1 MTQHVT
7 SFAYDLV
14 LSLNSSYRL
23 RECLPAIE
31 RSLGER
37 KLLAVTLNHRF
48 YNIDEKN
55 FIKGSIEAHNL
66 DHIMFS
72 MRPSSQRLLADCE
85 GFDVGKFRDLAQI
98 VFVLQTM
105 GRYDIPAGI
114 VESDYLDVGDE
125 NSIRVAQIEGQIE
138 ALRHALS
145 YHELFDEEAKANLD
159 ALLARVR
166 NERLTIAFVA
176 EIGRGKSELINALFF
191 SERGKHL
198 LPSGP
203 GRSTLCVT
211 ELRHDHDWPPCV
223 RLLPIETR
231 ESPSRFAELVADKTL
246 WKTIAFNYDD
256 SDSIMR
262 ALESLGET
270 RRVPLG
276 EAVAWG
282 LHGDAVS
289 KPVTGS
295 AAQIDVPRWRHAI
308 INLPHP
314 LLQAGLVVLDT
325 PGLTS
330 LAAEP
335 ELSRHRI
342 PEADCVVFILDA
354 KEGVTK
360 PDLAIWK
367 DYLGRDAMKF
377 SSALGRGPEV
387 APLNRLVV
395 LNKIDCLS
403 VLDRSDSDT
412 LREIDRLVKNAADL
426 LRVDPIRVIP
436 LSAHLGL
443 AGKITGDRDRLIRSR
458 LYQLER
464 GVTSE
469 LSSARQ
475 ISLSSE
481 AQCILSDILAAARA
495 KIDESRF
502 TLLGQVRELRELREK
517 NQRLVG
523 NLTQKASTQQ
533 DCVKNA
539 VKDMRGLR
547 AVHARLGEELAG
559 IVSVDQSR
567 RQSKDT
573 AEVIAS
579 SLLSGGI
586 QTAMN
591 LFIKESRQRILLL
604 EQKVDEIKGMFSE
617 IFDKMKVNYG
627 ISVGEILPFTTQR
640 FHTEL
645 QKAESEAVEEF
656 NRPANLLLRRGPS
669 LGMLFQEV
677 VGNRVI
683 RIFEIAARESSLW
696 MQGLLAE
703 LEKPLE
709 NLGENAMQRA
719 EGMEKLHNA
728 EIELAEKISELQAQ
742 LDIIRSRHNAILG
755 CSASLDRHFSES
767 DNKDVA

>member
-1 MTQHVT
+1 MNEPFLT
-7 SFAYDLV
+7 A
-14 LSLNSSYRL
+14 R
-23 RECLPAIE
+23 
-31 RSLGER
+31 
-37 KLLAVTLNHRF
+37 
-48 YNIDEKN
+48 
-55 FIKGSIEAHNL
+55 
-66 DHIMFS
+66 
-72 MRPSSQRLLADCE
+72 LADFLSWRNGLE
-85 GFDVGKFRDLAQI
+85 R
-98 VFVLQTM
+98 
-105 GRYDIPAGI
+105 
-114 VESDYLDVGDE
+114 
-125 NSIRVAQIEGQIE
+125 QIELLRR
-138 ALRHALS
+138 ALT
-145 YHELFDEEAKANLD
+145 YHELFDEEARANLD

-176 EIGRGKSELINALFF
+176 EIGRGKSELINAVFF
-191 SERGKHL
+191 SERGKRL
-198 LPSGP
+198 LPSAP
-203 GRSTLCVT
+203 GRPTLCVT

-231 ESPSRFAELVADKTL
+231 ESPIRFAELVADKTL
-246 WKTIAFNYDD
+246 WKTIPFNYEN

-289 KPVTGS
+289 KPITGS

-354 KEGVTK
+354 NEGVTK

-377 SSALGRGPEV
+377 GAGFGRGPEV
-387 APLNRLVV
+387 VPLNRLVV

-403 VLDRSDSDT
+403 VEGRPDPDT

-426 LRVDPIRVIP
+426 LRIDPIKVIP

-443 AGKITGDRDRLIRSR
+443 AGKTSGDRDQLVRSR

-464 GVTSE
+464 GVTRE
-469 LSSARQ
+469 LSNARQ

-481 AQCILSDILAAARA
+481 AQRILSDILATARA
-495 KIDESRF
+495 GVDESRF
-502 TLLGQVRELRELREK
+502 TLLAQLRELHELRER
-517 NQRLVG
+517 NQRLVA

-533 DCVKNA
+533 DRVKNA

-559 IVSVDQSR
+559 IVNVDQSR
-567 RQSKDT
+567 RQATDT

-586 QTAMN
+586 QTALDSYIN
-591 LFIKESRQRILLL
+591 ESRHQISIL
-604 EQKVDEIKGMFSE
+604 EKKIAEISGMFAEVFSKME
-617 IFDKMKVNYG
+617 INYG
-627 ISVGEILPFTTQR
+627 ISVGEILPFATQR

-645 QKAESEAVEEF
+645 QKVKSDAGEEF
-656 NRPANLLLRRGPS
+656 NRPSNLLLRRGPA
-669 LGMLFQEV
+669 LGTLFQEV

-683 RIFEIAARESSLW
+683 HIFEIAARESSVW
-696 MQGLLAE
+696 MRGLLAE

-709 NLGENAMQRA
+709 NFGENAMQRA
-719 EGMEKLHNA
+719 EGMERLRNA

-742 LDIIRSRHNAILG
+742 LDIIRSRHNAILD
-755 CSASLDRHFSES
+755 CSANLDRHFGESE
-767 DNKDVA
+767 NKDVA

>member
-1 MTQHVT
+1 MNEPFLT
-7 SFAYDLV
+7 A
-14 LSLNSSYRL
+14 R
-23 RECLPAIE
+23 
-31 RSLGER
+31 
-37 KLLAVTLNHRF
+37 
-48 YNIDEKN
+48 
-55 FIKGSIEAHNL
+55 
-66 DHIMFS
+66 
-72 MRPSSQRLLADCE
+72 LADFLSWRN
-85 GFDVGKFRDLAQI
+85 GL
-98 VFVLQTM
+98 
-105 GRYDIPAGI
+105 
-114 VESDYLDVGDE
+114 
-125 NSIRVAQIEGQIE
+125 EGQID
-138 ALRHALS
+138 ALRRALT
-145 YHELFDEEAKANLD
+145 YHELFDAEASSNLD

-191 SERGKHL
+191 SEGGKRL

-203 GRSTLCVT
+203 GRPTLCVT

-246 WKTIAFNYDD
+246 WKMIPFNYDD

-289 KPVTGS
+289 KPITGS

-325 PGLTS
+325 PGLSS

-354 KEGVTK
+354 KEGITK

-377 SSALGRGPEV
+377 GAGFRRGPEV

-395 LNKIDCLS
+395 LNKIDGIS
-403 VLDRSDSDT
+403 VVGRPNTDT

-426 LRVDPIRVIP
+426 LRVDPIKVIP

-443 AGKITGDRDRLIRSR
+443 TGRISGDRDMLVRSR

-464 GVTSE
+464 GVTRE
-469 LSSARQ
+469 FSSARQ
-475 ISLSSE
+475 ISLSNE
-481 AQCILSDILAAARA
+481 AQRILSDMLATARA
-495 KIDESRF
+495 RVDESRF
-502 TLLGQVRELRELREK
+502 TLLGQLRELRELRER
-517 NQRLVG
+517 NQLLVG
-523 NLTQKASTQQ
+523 NLTQKASDQQ
-533 DCVKNA
+533 DRLTNA
-539 VKDMRGLR
+539 IKDMRGLR

-559 IVSVDQSR
+559 IVNVDQSR
-567 RQSKDT
+567 RQAKDT

-579 SLLSGGI
+579 SVFSGGI
-586 QTAMN
+586 QTA
-591 LFIKESRQRILLL
+591 LDLYIKESRQRITLL
-604 EQKVDEIKGMFSE
+604 EKKIGEIKSMFAEVFS
-617 IFDKMKVNYG
+617 KMEVNYG
-627 ISVGEILPFTTQR
+627 ISIGELLPFTTQR

-645 QKAESEAVEEF
+645 QKVESGAGEEF
-656 NRPANLLLRRGPS
+656 NRPANLLLRRGPA
-669 LGMLFQEV
+669 LGTLFQEV

-683 RIFEIAARESSLW
+683 HIFEIGARESSLW
-696 MQGLLAE
+696 MRGLLAE

-709 NLGENAMQRA
+709 NFGENAIQRA
-719 EGMEKLHNA
+719 EGMEKLRNA

-742 LDIIRSRHNAILG
+742 LDIIRSRHNAILD
-755 CSASLDRHFSES
+755 CSASLDRHFGESE
-767 DNKDVA
+767 NKDVA

>member
-1 MTQHVT
+1 MNEPFLT
-7 SFAYDLV
+7 A
-14 LSLNSSYRL
+14 R
-23 RECLPAIE
+23 
-31 RSLGER
+31 
-37 KLLAVTLNHRF
+37 
-48 YNIDEKN
+48 
-55 FIKGSIEAHNL
+55 
-66 DHIMFS
+66 
-72 MRPSSQRLLADCE
+72 LADFLSWRN
-85 GFDVGKFRDLAQI
+85 GL
-98 VFVLQTM
+98 
-105 GRYDIPAGI
+105 
-114 VESDYLDVGDE
+114 
-125 NSIRVAQIEGQIE
+125 EGQIE
-138 ALRHALS
+138 MLRRALT
-145 YHELFDEEAKANLD
+145 YHELFDEDARANLD

-191 SERGKHL
+191 SERGKRL

-203 GRSTLCVT
+203 GRPTLCVT
-211 ELRHDHDWPPCV
+211 ELRHNNEWPPGV

-231 ESPSRFAELVADKTL
+231 ESPSRFMELVADKTL
-246 WKTIAFNYDD
+246 WKTIPFEYED

-289 KPVTGS
+289 KPITGS

-354 KEGVTK
+354 KEGVTR

-367 DYLGRDAMKF
+367 DYLGRDTMNFGAGF
-377 SSALGRGPEV
+377 GRGPEV

-403 VLDRSDSDT
+403 VAGRTDSDT

-426 LRVDPIRVIP
+426 LRVDPIKVIP
-436 LSAHLGL
+436 LSAQLGF
-443 AGKITGDRDRLIRSR
+443 AGKTSGDRDRLVKSR

-464 GVTSE
+464 SVTHE

-475 ISLSSE
+475 NSLSSE
-481 AQCILSDILAAARA
+481 ARRILSDVLAVARA

-502 TLLGQVRELRELREK
+502 MQLGQLRELRELRER

-523 NLTQKASTQQ
+523 SLTQKESDQQ
-533 DCVKNA
+533 ERVRNA
-539 VKDMRGLR
+539 VRDLRGLR
-547 AVHARLGEELAG
+547 AVHARLGEELAV
-559 IVSVDQSR
+559 IVSVDHSR
-567 RQSKDT
+567 QQTKDT

-586 QTAMN
+586 QAA
-591 LFIKESRQRILLL
+591 LDSYIRESSRRIGLL
-604 EQKVDEIKGMFSE
+604 EEKISEIKRMFTE
-617 IFDKMKVNYG
+617 VFRKMESNYG
-627 ISVGEILPFTTQR
+627 ISVREILPFTTQR

-645 QKAESEAVEEF
+645 QKIESEATEEF
-656 NRPANLLLRRGPS
+656 NRPANLLLRRGPA
-669 LGMLFQEV
+669 LGTLFNTV

-683 RIFEIAARESSLW
+683 HIFEIAARESSVW
-696 MQGLLAE
+696 MRGLLSE
-703 LEKPLE
+703 LEDPLE
-709 NLGENAMQRA
+709 NFGENAIQRA
-719 EGMEKLHNA
+719 EGVEKLRDA

-742 LDIIRSRHNAILG
+742 LDIVRSRHNAILD
-755 CSASLDRHFSES
+755 CSASLDRHFGESES
-767 DNKDVA
+767 KDVA